1 MYLFSKAVDT
11 KGKTVVAEYGV
22 INVECTG
29 GTEDMADRHPVL
41 KQPLAVE
48 EGLCSPLPLPSQE
61 IKIINSEK

>member
-1 MYLFSKAVDT
+1 M
-11 KGKTVVAEYGV
+11 VAEYGV